1 VDQKVRGLT
10 EPATPDQIVQRAML
24 ATHLT
29 IITDPES
36 KLAKATSDED
46 HALAP

>member
-1 VDQKVRGLT
+1 
-10 EPATPDQIVQRAML
+10 ML

-36 KLAKATSDED
+36 SLAKKFSTRMMLWKPGL
-46 HALAP
+46 LANLTFT